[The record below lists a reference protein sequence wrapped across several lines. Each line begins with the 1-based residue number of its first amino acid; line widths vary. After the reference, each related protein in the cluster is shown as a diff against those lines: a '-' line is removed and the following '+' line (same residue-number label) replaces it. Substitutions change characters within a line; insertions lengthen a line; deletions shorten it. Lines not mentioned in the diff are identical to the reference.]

1 MSPSR
6 WRALR
11 ALRVV
16 LACLALWLPARAAN
30 AAVGPVDAVVM
41 IAGTARSVEVSRV
54 AAGRERTASQARA
67 AAPPYF
73 AEGAAADKQVN
84 VQPLEIERR
93 APPPARYLLHCAL
106 LR

>member
-16 LACLALWLPARAAN
+16 LACLALWLPARVAN
-30 AAVGPVDAVVM
+30 ASLGPIEAVVM
-41 IAGTARSVEVSRV
+41 IASAPGVE
-54 AAGRERTASQARA
+54 APAGADREERASQRA
-67 AAPPYF
+67 DGTSAH
-73 AEGAAADKQVN
+73 GLSADTDRPEETSPGPSQN
-84 VQPLEIERR
+84 ERR
-93 APPPARYLLHCAL
+93 IAPTPLYLLHCAL